1 LFSRLRLNLLMPCA
15 LALALAPAAQA
26 QAPPDFVGITSED
39 LLYAPGPDRSTTMN
53 QQHSV
58 GVRLI
63 RQVFDWSGIE
73 KSPGHYD
80 FDLYDTFVRDAA
92 AKGIAVLPV
101 LHNPPPFY
109 WRGSSQRP
117 WCPPRQLSTMA
128 EFARA
133 AVRRYGP
140 NGSLWRE
147 NPGAP
152 SVPIR
157 SWQIWNEPNLGIY
170 WCNRPNAREYA
181 SMLRVVGKG
190 IKSEDSGA
198 NIVTAGLPDSKLKSA
213 MPLDKFISGLY
224 KARGKRYFDTL
235 AVNGYATNNA
245 QLSELLH
252 RVRRHMNRKRDSRA
266 GIWITEIGW
275 GDGGPPH
282 RYNVGSAGQAA
293 RIANSFRLFGKLGRK
308 LRLRGVVYYSW
319 RDHQPYPP
327 KYNDMWGLHT
337 GLLDVN
343 GNPKPAYYAFGQAA
357 QAAVAALSR

>member
-1 LFSRLRLNLLMPCA
+1 MSAFTRRISLLVCVLM
-15 LALALAPAAQA
+15 LAWAPASHAA
-26 QAPPDFVGITSED
+26 TPPDFVGITSDDTFAGEGH
-39 LLYAPGPDRSTTMN
+39 YRSAAMA
-53 QQHSV
+53 QQRSV
-58 GVRLI
+58 GVGLL
-63 RQVFDWSGIE
+63 RQVFDWASVE
-73 KSPGHYD
+73 ASPGRYD
-80 FDLYDTFVRDAA
+80 FGIYDGYVRDTAA
-92 AKGIAVLPV
+92 HGIALLAV

-109 WRGSSQRP
+109 RRSSERG
-117 WCPPRQLSTMA
+117 WCPPPKLSSMA
-128 EFARA
+128 DYARA

-181 SMLRVVGKG
+181 SMLRVVGKA
-190 IKSEDSGA
+190 IKREDPGA
-198 NIVTAGLPDSKLKSA
+198 EIVTAGMPDSKLKSA
-213 MPLDKFISGLY
+213 MPLDRFLKRLY
-224 KARGKRYFDTL
+224 RARGKRYFDTL
-235 AVNGYATNNA
+235 AINGYATNNA

-252 RVRRHMNRKRDSRA
+252 RVRRRMNRAGDRRA
-266 GIWITEIGW
+266 RLWITEIGW

-282 RYNVGSAGQAA
+282 RFNVGAAGQAQRIERSFKLLA
-293 RIANSFRLFGKLGRK
+293 RLTRK

-319 RDHQPYPP
+319 RDLRPYPP

-343 GNPKPAYYAFGQAA
+343 GNPKPAYYAFGRAVA
-357 QAAVAALSR
+357 AAVAALR